1 MFSFFNVQGSHYN
14 LPVPPSIFLWPDT
27 LWTWMEQFS
36 QENLLELP
44 WHNLQLFGPC
54 PCCEKENALGMG
66 ELHGNDAKRTRKRT
80 FKLGF
85 RTMEVGW
92 IGSIVFFWGTF
103 ESESA
108 MLSSNLL
115 FIEIILF
122 LNSKFTQSI
131 FSQNSV
137 RSQWLIEFH
146 KSRYGEVTLI
156 SSSEDFYLL
165 VLLKSPSHVIL
176 ISILLI
182 CNPKNYFNVKK

>member
-1 MFSFFNVQGSHYN
+1 MTRHTVDLDGTVFPGKFVGASMTQ
-14 LPVPPSIFLWPDT
+14 PSTFWPLSMLWKRKRAGHG
-27 LWTWMEQFS
+27 WVAWQ
-36 QENLLELP
+36 
-44 WHNLQLFGPC
+44 WC
-54 PCCEKENALGMG
+54 KENTQK
-66 ELHGNDAKRTRKRT
+66 NFQTRFPDNGGRLDRQYC
-80 FKLGF
+80 F
-85 RTMEVGW
+85 
-92 IGSIVFFWGTF
+92 FFWGRF